1 MRCIFIY
8 SHCIRIQTNAK
19 RENYIILYTGVGLS
33 ALLVSTYRAMRRPLD
48 RGTSD
53 RDWLHA
59 FFVLNIHLCLKG
71 NMAQN
76 VFIAQICFLIPL
88 RKLDKT
94 YRKRFVDGYGQL
106 TKPPFCANKDEMLCQ
121 YIYMDKHD
129 FFFKSFP
136 YDSLNCVFHK
146 VTAKAFVVSFRLS
159 KNKEQTDYFLAVSV
173 KVDKCFSETYTQNG
187 VQGFIP
193 RPSVELCT
201 KHDLI
206 YLQKAIY
213 KTFDCK
219 ELCGLFYPLQNPLQ
233 EHSHKEWAKKLVAQA
248 EGFDLRDVDFEYSA
262 IKVVSAD
269 INTQGFTGN
278 FMDWLTRQMT
288 DKYYQNHPSFDS
300 CWNGDD
306 ATFAYCLISANDNIN
321 NISSSHIQQFNNFYS
336 TNKHEKTFATEKGIV
351 FMQTHY
357 PFELTVEENTK
368 LKANTLSIPWENGPE
383 GIGNICEL
391 CSALHF
397 LKQIKHIRYRLKE
410 RRVLGIRRVLAKIA
424 NQLGTER
431 VHLADIDKKFQFIFQ
446 RMDITLK
453 FQQIKEEAILLA
465 DSSNLWLS
473 IWFNK
478 MMLAVAIV
486 AFILAVLQIVQN
498 YLYNSKSECMED
510 VLTVK
515 VILETPRPK
524 VLVGFCEDPVMFALY
539 VLIALIILIGL
550 YHYVLLPTIRKM
562 HEQFH
567 RDMEDE
573 E

>member
-1 MRCIFIY
+1 
-8 SHCIRIQTNAK
+8 
-19 RENYIILYTGVGLS
+19 
-33 ALLVSTYRAMRRPLD
+33 
-48 RGTSD
+48 
-53 RDWLHA
+53 
-59 FFVLNIHLCLKG
+59 
-71 NMAQN
+71 MAQN
-76 VFIAQICFLIPL
+76 VFMAQICFLIPL

-121 YIYMDKHD
+121 YINMDKHD

-146 VTAKAFVVSFRLS
+146 VTTEAFVVSFRLS
-159 KNKEQTDYFLAVSV
+159 QTSRQRDYFLAVSV
-173 KVDKCFSETYTQNG
+173 TVDKCFSETYTYSQG
-187 VQGFIP
+187 QGFI
-193 RPSVELCT
+193 RQLSSVICT
-201 KHDLI
+201 KRDLI
-206 YLQKAIY
+206 YLQKAFY
-213 KTFDCK
+213 ETFDTQN
-219 ELCGLFYPLQNPLQ
+219 LSGLFYPLQNPLQ
-233 EHSHKEWAKKLVAQA
+233 EHSHKEWAKKLLAQA
-248 EGFDLRDVDFEYSA
+248 EGRAMRDVDFEYSA

-269 INTQGFTGN
+269 INTQGSTGN

-288 DKYYQNHPSFDS
+288 DLYYKQNHPSFDS

-321 NISSSHIQQFNNFYS
+321 NVSSSHIKQFNQSYS

-351 FMQTHY
+351 FMLTHY
-357 PFELTVEENTK
+357 PFDLTAEENAK
-368 LKANTLSIPWENGPE
+368 LNANKLSIPWKNGPE
-383 GIGNICEL
+383 GVENICEL

-410 RRVLGIRRVLAKIA
+410 RRIIGIRRVLAKIA
-424 NQLGTER
+424 NQLGMER
-431 VHLADIDKKFQFIFQ
+431 VHLSDIDKKFQFIFQ
-446 RMDITLK
+446 RMGITLK

-465 DSSNLWLS
+465 DSSNLCLG

-510 VLTVK
+510 ALTVK